1 MNTILIHLHGINQQE
16 IILEVSIHTIFASVL
31 ERSANLDSLVGSI
44 AEWIGRAIIEGRL
57 RPGDDL
63 NSVALSRQFKTSRT
77 PVREAL
83 MLLEK
88 EGLVTIPPRRRP
100 FVTRVSLRE
109 VREIYQIRAHLYM
122 LVADLIVAQASDTA
136 IHSLWQYQTR
146 LEEAVQADNRD
157 AYFWSNLSFRATEAE
172 ICGNLHLQQMLNSLG
187 LRTLNL
193 RHQTLGYPGRM
204 ERSLRDHARL
214 IQAYEER
221 DSSLAQS
228 LTRSLVFR
236 GLASIEHSEWVTSS
250 REQDADIETEESLL
264 LNGYLAAEN
273 EEF

>member
-1 MNTILIHLHGINQQE
+1 M
-16 IILEVSIHTIFASVL
+16 EVSIHSIFASVL
-31 ERSANLDSLVGSI
+31 ERSANPDSLVGSI

-100 FVTRVSLRE
+100 YVTPISLRE
-109 VREIYQIRAHLYM
+109 VREIYQIRAHLYA
-122 LVADLIVAQASDTA
+122 LVADLIVAQASDEA
-136 IHSLWQYQTR
+136 ICTLWSHQAD
-146 LEEAVQADNRD
+146 LEEAVKRDDKD

-172 ICGNLHLQQMLNSLG
+172 ICGNQHLQQMLSSLG
-187 LRTLNL
+187 LRALHL
-193 RHQTLGYPGRM
+193 RHQTLDYPGRM
-204 ERSLRDHARL
+204 GRSLKDHARL

-221 DSSLAQS
+221 DSPVAQAI
-228 LTRSLVFR
+228 TRALVLR
-236 GLASIEHSEWVTSS
+236 GLASIEQSGWLSEQAEPVTNA
-250 REQDADIETEESLL
+250 EADEDNDTLSEES
-264 LNGYLAAEN
+264 EV
-273 EEF
+273 

>member
-1 MNTILIHLHGINQQE
+1 M
-16 IILEVSIHTIFASVL
+16 EVSIHSIFASVL

-63 NSVALSRQFKTSRT
+63 NSVALSKQFKTSRT

-100 FVTRVSLRE
+100 YVTHISLRE
-109 VREIYQIRAHLYM
+109 VREIYQVRAHLYM
-122 LVADLIVAQASDTA
+122 LVADLIVAQASDDA
-136 IHSLWQYQTR
+136 IHTLWEHQAR
-146 LEEAVQADNRD
+146 LAEAVQSDDRD
-157 AYFWSNLSFRATEAE
+157 AYFWGNLSFRATEAE
-172 ICGNLHLQQMLNSLG
+172 ICGNLHLQQMLSSLG
-187 LRTLNL
+187 LRTLAL

-221 DSSLAQS
+221 DALLARA
-228 LTRSLVFR
+228 LTKSLVFR
-236 GLASIEHSEWVTSS
+236 GLASIEQSEWISEHPEHAS
-250 REQDADIETEESLL
+250 NAEQGEEAVSD
-264 LNGYLAAEN
+264 NQPEEN
-273 EEF
+273 ATL

>member
-1 MNTILIHLHGINQQE
+1 M
-16 IILEVSIHTIFASVL
+16 EVSMHSIFANAL

-44 AEWIGRAIIEGRL
+44 AEWVGLAIIDGRL

-100 FVTRVSLRE
+100 YVTPISLRE
-109 VREIYQIRAHLYM
+109 VREIYQVRAHLYI
-122 LVADLIVAQASDTA
+122 LVADLIVTQASDEA
-136 IHSLWQYQTR
+136 IHTLWEHQAR
-146 LEEAVQADNRD
+146 LEEAVKNNDLD

-172 ICGNLHLQQMLNSLG
+172 ICGNLYLQQMLSSLG
-187 LRTLNL
+187 LRTLHL
-193 RHQTLGYPGRM
+193 RHHTLSYPGRM
-204 ERSLRDHARL
+204 ERSLKDHARL

-228 LTRSLVFR
+228 LTRSLVLR
-236 GLASIEHSEWVTSS
+236 GLASIEQAEWVNGQSERGTPAE
-250 REQDADIETEESLL
+250 REEES
-264 LNGYLAAEN
+264 

>member
-1 MNTILIHLHGINQQE
+1 M
-16 IILEVSIHTIFASVL
+16 EVSIHTIFASVL

-63 NSVALSRQFKTSRT
+63 NSVALSKQFKTSRT

-100 FVTRVSLRE
+100 YVTHVSLHE
-109 VREIYQIRAHLYM
+109 VREIYQIRAHLYT
-122 LVADLIVAQASDTA
+122 LVASLIVSQASNKA
-136 IHSLWQYQTR
+136 IQTLWEHQTR
-146 LEEAVQADNRD
+146 LEEAVKADDRD

-187 LRTLNL
+187 LRTLHL

-204 ERSLRDHARL
+204 ERSLKDHARL

-221 DSSLAQS
+221 DLALAQS
-228 LTRSLVFR
+228 LTKSLVFR
-236 GLASIEHSEWVTSS
+236 GLTSIEHSKWVTSTS
-250 REQDADIETEESLL
+250 EREIDADIEDGSSS
-264 LNGYLAAEN
+264 NNHLAEEN